1 MSEQQGP
8 GAEVSAL
15 LDSGAE
21 ADEAAAAGVPADPGL
36 AAERDRL
43 AQRADACAA
52 TPDPAPSRT
61 ARAS

>member
-21 ADEAAAAGVPADPGL
+21 ADEAARG
-36 AAERDRL
+36 RD
-43 AQRADACAA
+43 
-52 TPDPAPSRT
+52 SR
-61 ARAS
+61 